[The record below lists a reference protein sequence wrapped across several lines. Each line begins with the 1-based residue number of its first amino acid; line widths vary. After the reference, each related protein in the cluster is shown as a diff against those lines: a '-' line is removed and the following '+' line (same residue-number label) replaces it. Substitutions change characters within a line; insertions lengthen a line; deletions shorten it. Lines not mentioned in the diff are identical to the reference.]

1 MTLTPP
7 TDELVDRLRRWYMA
21 PQEESAQDLMDEA
34 SDVIEALAKEQSRGQ
49 EALEVCGLERD
60 LARNLLRDAN
70 TLLAA
75 LGARREDG

>member
-1 MTLTPP
+1 
-7 TDELVDRLRRWYMA
+7 MA
-21 PQEESAQDLMDEA
+21 PREESAQDLMDEA
-34 SDVIEALAKEQSRGQ
+34 SDVIEALTKERRRDQ
-49 EALEVCGLERD
+49 EALDVCGMERD